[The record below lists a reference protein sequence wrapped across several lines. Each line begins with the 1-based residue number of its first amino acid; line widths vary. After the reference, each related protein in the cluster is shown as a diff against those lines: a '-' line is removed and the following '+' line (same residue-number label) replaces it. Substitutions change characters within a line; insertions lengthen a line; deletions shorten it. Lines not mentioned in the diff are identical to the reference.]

1 VLLAWTTRGQRA
13 NERGDRPGE
22 PSGDCERTPC
32 RPGDLCA
39 SWDTDSVETALLLTS
54 ELVTNAVRHGRSDV
68 RLQVA
73 VDGDLLRV
81 DVGDDNSRHPLR
93 KPSDLGAL
101 DGRGLQIVELLAL
114 RWGVDDEPLGK
125 RVWFELSR

>member
-1 VLLAWTTRGQRA
+1 MSEETARVSLPATASAPRA
-13 NERGDRPGE
+13 ARAIVAEH
-22 PSGDCERTPC
+22 
-32 RPGDLCA
+32 CA